1 MRTLAGNG
9 EPGFV
14 DGQEAEVRFNNPTG
28 LELDK
33 DERILVTHS
42 NNHSVWR
49 VTMAGAVST
58 VAGNGMLGLKLRIS
72 SGIPLHV

>member
-14 DGQEAEVRFNNPTG
+14 DGQEAEARFNNPTG

-42 NNHSVWR
+42 NYHSVQSDDGGGR
-49 VTMAGAVST
+49 EHGGGQRDARPET
-58 VAGNGMLGLKLRIS
+58 
-72 SGIPLHV
+72 